1 MSFGGGRKCPKCGK
15 TVYMAE
21 EVLAAGNKYHK
32 MCCKC
37 DDCGKLLDRLESVSQ
52 SASHVPKP
60 FLSFSISTTLRNHEA
75 RLYCPTCYNRHYGIK
90 GYGYGGGAGT
100 LATDGGSSG
109 IVQCCYH
116 ECMMCE

>member
-37 DDCGKLLDRLESVSQ
+37 DECGKLLDRLDSISQ
-52 SASHVPKP
+52 S
-60 FLSFSISTTLRNHEA
+60 
-75 RLYCPTCYNRHYGIK
+75 G
-90 GYGYGGGAGT
+90 
-100 LATDGGSSG
+100 
-109 IVQCCYH
+109 
-116 ECMMCE
+116 